1 MAEKEKEGEVE
12 VEPEALVAE
21 VEDVLAQLRTPDEA
35 IAQAVSDLSNVE
47 KIELFTHIVPGEELA
62 YAMLMEIAETE
73 GFDWL
78 RDVLVNMFKLR
89 VSWKRLGRRE
99 HVRMVTSRGARGE
112 LEKRR
117 WFRWPWQKRQEG
129 EE

>member
-1 MAEKEKEGEVE
+1 MAEGVE

-47 KIELFTHIVPGEELA
+47 KIEMFTHIIPGEEVG
-62 YAMLMEIAETE
+62 YGILMEIAEDE

-78 RDVLVNMFKLR
+78 EKTLVNMFKLR

-99 HVRMVTSRGARGE
+99 HVRMVTARGAKGE
-112 LEKRR
+112 LEKRS
-117 WFRWPWQKRQEG
+117 WFRWPWQKRKEG